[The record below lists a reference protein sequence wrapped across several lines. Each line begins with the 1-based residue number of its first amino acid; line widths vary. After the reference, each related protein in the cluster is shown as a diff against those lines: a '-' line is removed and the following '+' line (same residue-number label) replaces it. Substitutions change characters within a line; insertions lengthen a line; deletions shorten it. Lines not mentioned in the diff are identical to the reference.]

1 MINGFIG
8 GHRFLSNFWPVEIHL
23 GGLIFPTL
31 EHAYQACKTLD
42 PAERRMIASLATP
55 GQAKRAG
62 KKLTMAPD
70 FDSSKLIIMKKLLI
84 IKFSN
89 QQLREKL
96 LATGDQEIIE
106 DNNWGDTF
114 WGTCNGVGSNHLG
127 RLLMEVRQFIQDK
140 LMCDLPQ
147 ETSND

>member
-23 GGLIFPTL
+23 GGIIFPTL

-70 FDSSKLIIMKKLLI
+70 FDNCKLIIMKKLLHV
-84 IKFSN
+84 KFTEPRL
-89 QQLREKL
+89 QELL

-106 DNNWGDTF
+106 DNYWGDTF

-127 RLLMEVRQFIQDK
+127 KLLVQVRREIA
-140 LMCDLPQ
+140 Q
-147 ETSND
+147 EIKDNDRA